1 MPHFIVLGV
10 AAAAAYAG
18 WKFLKREMS
27 RVEGHLAEVRRAEAP
42 QPARVERGQRLERD
56 PATGVYRP
64 RDDVRA

>member
-18 WKFLKREMS
+18 WKFLKREMG
-27 RVEGHLAEVRRAEAP
+27 RVEGHLAEVRADQR

-56 PATGVYRP
+56 PSTGVYRP
-64 RDDVRA
+64 REDLHG

>member
-18 WKFLKREMS
+18 WKFLKREMN
-27 RVEGHLAEVRRAEAP
+27 RVDARLSEVRQAGAP

-56 PATGVYRP
+56 PSTGVYRP
-64 RDDVRA
+64 SDEIRG

>member
-18 WKFLKREMS
+18 WKFLKREMN
-27 RVEGHLAEVRRAEAP
+27 RVEGHLAEVRADQR

-56 PATGVYRP
+56 PSTGVYRP
-64 RDDVRA
+64 SDEIRG

>member
-18 WKFLKREMS
+18 WKFLKREMN
-27 RVEGHLAEVRRAEAP
+27 RVDARLAEVR

-56 PATGVYRP
+56 PSTGVYRP
-64 RDDVRA
+64 SDIERG

>member
-18 WKFLKREMS
+18 WKFLKREMN
-27 RVEGHLAEVRRAEAP
+27 RVEGHLAEVRHGEAR

-56 PATGVYRP
+56 PSTGVYRP
-64 RDDVRA
+64 SDEIRG

>member
-27 RVEGHLAEVRRAEAP
+27 RVEGHLADVRRAEA

-56 PATGVYRP
+56 PSTGVYRP
-64 RDDVRA
+64 RDDIRA

>member
-27 RVEGHLAEVRRAEAP
+27 RVEGHLADVRQTEAR

-56 PATGVYRP
+56 PSTGVYSPSDEIRG
-64 RDDVRA
+64 

>member
-18 WKFLKREMS
+18 WKFLKREMN
-27 RVEGHLAEVRRAEAP
+27 RVDARLAEVR

-56 PATGVYRP
+56 PSTGVYRP
-64 RDDVRA
+64 ADLDRS